1 MVKMRKNSLLFIF
14 HLIGSFYLIQTS
26 QIEKFIL
33 ILLLQGIFIFFE
45 YKNSKGDV
53 YIQEKYFLFYILLFT
68 LLTQKI
74 IFNSFLLTFCMMLG
88 IYFTLSSIISFFYLI
103 LEEKKFEIFYLAA
116 TFVYLIL
123 FCLIIFIEYLKTY
136 MNSDEFYYF
145 IYYIYSFLLC
155 FLLKKD
161 IEQRNPYIDIIKT
174 HKFDIYSLSFISF
187 NIFFIWFLLY
197 IGNIYRNYYL
207 LYVYVLVILSIVIC
221 QNFISFKINKFFKFI
236 LTILIFLIIIFF
248 INKKIYYVLI
258 DQNIIKNIKT
268 FLILY
273 IIVLPL
279 IIPLNIYSS
288 SGDKVYTAFGVK
300 LKDKGKGSWTS
311 AQTSVIAKN
320 GGEITTDNF
329 KDIGAIVGSENEK
342 EKLKISAKTIE
353 VKDLED
359 SNKYENVGGGISLG
373 FEENKPQVPNIS
385 VVHDKIDKK
394 QITRATA
401 INTEIKVN
409 NEIVKAE
416 DLGFNTDISN
426 SQETTKDKEKHLN
439 AELHTDLFNKS
450 ERNKLIE
457 AKKKIETVVENLGNS
472 NRFKEGIAGVEL
484 DKFKNERQKE
494 FNLINDTNISLED
507 KRRIVQ
513 DLYRDFLRSKGYK
526 GDIPEVIL
534 TDEENSFSVDSKDK
548 ETGEKRKERIFISI
562 NNLNNKDFS
571 KVFVHELAH
580 MNTYD
585 EGYLGEETSLYTR
598 SKLEPDD
605 KTKVFS
611 EADKEKYLESLRAKY
626 PKQKSLEEQYAEAKL
641 VPDKDRKHWAVG
653 KSINGSGAFLGRVNG
668 GRSKYFIYNENTG
681 KLTYVKSTDIGVGF
695 GTIGVGA
702 SGSVVFLKNVNTV
715 KDLEGHSFV
724 FGGSY
729 TVTSP
734 WSIGLE
740 IIYDSN
746 REFSG
751 IRISGGVGKG
761 LKEAPP
767 IDGYFSIDSTI
778 ITHNEDITKFK
789 EKIEKNIEYNLDEIS
804 KLAKD
809 PETAIKNSYK
819 LNKIS
824 KKLIDDVNRL
834 RK

>member
-1 MVKMRKNSLLFIF
+1 MRKNSLLFIF

-494 FNLINDTNISLED
+494 FNLINDQNISLED
-507 KRRIVQ
+507 KQRIVQ
-513 DLYRDFLRSKGYK
+513 DLYRDFLRSKRYK

-605 KTKVFS
+605 KTKIFS
-611 EADKEKYLESLRAKY
+611 EADKEKYLETLRAKY

-641 VPDKDRKHWAVG
+641 VPDKDREHWAVG

>member
-1 MVKMRKNSLLFIF
+1 MSMKKEKNYLIIQYQLSANESENLNISSSNIVADKVDIKAKNVVIESKQDKTESKNSSYGASVSVAVSPAGVEL
-14 HLIGSFYLIQTS
+14 
-26 QIEKFIL
+26 
-33 ILLLQGIFIFFE
+33 
-45 YKNSKGDV
+45 
-53 YIQEKYFLFYILLFT
+53 
-68 LLTQKI
+68 
-74 IFNSFLLTFCMMLG
+74 
-88 IYFTLSSIISFFYLI
+88 
-103 LEEKKFEIFYLAA
+103 
-116 TFVYLIL
+116 
-123 FCLIIFIEYLKTY
+123 
-136 MNSDEFYYF
+136 
-145 IYYIYSFLLC
+145 
-155 FLLKKD
+155 
-161 IEQRNPYIDIIKT
+161 
-174 HKFDIYSLSFISF
+174 
-187 NIFFIWFLLY
+187 
-197 IGNIYRNYYL
+197 
-207 LYVYVLVILSIVIC
+207 
-221 QNFISFKINKFFKFI
+221 
-236 LTILIFLIIIFF
+236 
-248 INKKIYYVLI
+248 
-258 DQNIIKNIKT
+258 KNISVNGTK
-268 FLILY
+268 
-273 IIVLPL
+273 
-279 IIPLNIYSS
+279 
-288 SGDKVYTAFGVK
+288 G
-300 LKDKGKGSWTS
+300 KGKGSWTS
-311 AQTSVIAKN
+311 TQTSVIAKN

-401 INTEIKVN
+401 LNTEIKVN

-611 EADKEKYLESLRAKY
+611 EADKEKYLETLRAKY

-641 VPDKDRKHWAVG
+641 VPDKDKEHFYNLVSDFIISSDYAGNDRVLLDDTSKEKLKKYGNNIYYDGYRVVGISKDGWAQLDFNDTLPNENEIVLIAGISRLISHPIKTISNIKNEIKLITNNGKEVIQEIGENDLKKIVNDTPTIKLIDNTDKEIIKIDYTLVDGNKISEINKMTVDDFSKLGKVDKELKGIHKGYARFIVGSKEDAIKMFGARVGDINSITSKTEFFKDGTLKGYRKTG
-653 KSINGSGAFLGRVNG
+653 KDIYGNKIIFRDYSTKGGSFPTIDIYKTING
-668 GRSKYFIYNENTG
+668 
-681 KLTYVKSTDIGVGF
+681 
-695 GTIGVGA
+695 
-702 SGSVVFLKNVNTV
+702 
-715 KDLEGHSFV
+715 
-724 FGGSY
+724 
-729 TVTSP
+729 
-734 WSIGLE
+734 
-740 IIYDSN
+740 
-746 REFSG
+746 
-751 IRISGGVGKG
+751 
-761 LKEAPP
+761 KEKK
-767 IDGYFSIDSTI
+767 IM
-778 ITHNEDITKFK
+778 ELKFK
-789 EKIEKNIEYNLDEIS
+789 E
-804 KLAKD
+804 
-809 PETAIKNSYK
+809 
-819 LNKIS
+819 
-824 KKLIDDVNRL
+824 
-834 RK
+834 

>member
-1 MVKMRKNSLLFIF
+1 MEL
-14 HLIGSFYLIQTS
+14 
-26 QIEKFIL
+26 
-33 ILLLQGIFIFFE
+33 
-45 YKNSKGDV
+45 
-53 YIQEKYFLFYILLFT
+53 
-68 LLTQKI
+68 
-74 IFNSFLLTFCMMLG
+74 
-88 IYFTLSSIISFFYLI
+88 
-103 LEEKKFEIFYLAA
+103 
-116 TFVYLIL
+116 
-123 FCLIIFIEYLKTY
+123 
-136 MNSDEFYYF
+136 
-145 IYYIYSFLLC
+145 
-155 FLLKKD
+155 
-161 IEQRNPYIDIIKT
+161 
-174 HKFDIYSLSFISF
+174 
-187 NIFFIWFLLY
+187 
-197 IGNIYRNYYL
+197 
-207 LYVYVLVILSIVIC
+207 
-221 QNFISFKINKFFKFI
+221 
-236 LTILIFLIIIFF
+236 
-248 INKKIYYVLI
+248 
-258 DQNIIKNIKT
+258 KNIS
-268 FLILY
+268 
-273 IIVLPL
+273 V
-279 IIPLNIYSS
+279 N
-288 SGDKVYTAFGVK
+288 GA
-300 LKDKGKGSWTS
+300 KDKGKGSWTS

-401 INTEIKVN
+401 LNTEISLNGK
-409 NEIVKAE
+409 EEKAE

-548 ETGEKRKERIFISI
+548 ETGERRKERIFISI

-611 EADKEKYLESLRAKY
+611 EADKEKYLETLRAKY

-641 VPDKDRKHWAVG
+641 VPDKDREHWAVG

-729 TVTSP
+729 TVTPP

>member
-1 MVKMRKNSLLFIF
+1 MEL
-14 HLIGSFYLIQTS
+14 
-26 QIEKFIL
+26 
-33 ILLLQGIFIFFE
+33 
-45 YKNSKGDV
+45 
-53 YIQEKYFLFYILLFT
+53 
-68 LLTQKI
+68 
-74 IFNSFLLTFCMMLG
+74 
-88 IYFTLSSIISFFYLI
+88 
-103 LEEKKFEIFYLAA
+103 
-116 TFVYLIL
+116 
-123 FCLIIFIEYLKTY
+123 
-136 MNSDEFYYF
+136 
-145 IYYIYSFLLC
+145 
-155 FLLKKD
+155 
-161 IEQRNPYIDIIKT
+161 
-174 HKFDIYSLSFISF
+174 
-187 NIFFIWFLLY
+187 
-197 IGNIYRNYYL
+197 
-207 LYVYVLVILSIVIC
+207 
-221 QNFISFKINKFFKFI
+221 
-236 LTILIFLIIIFF
+236 
-248 INKKIYYVLI
+248 
-258 DQNIIKNIKT
+258 KNISVNGTK
-268 FLILY
+268 
-273 IIVLPL
+273 
-279 IIPLNIYSS
+279 
-288 SGDKVYTAFGVK
+288 G
-300 LKDKGKGSWTS
+300 KGKGSWTS

-494 FNLINDTNISLED
+494 FNLINDQNISLED
-507 KRRIVQ
+507 KQRIVQ

-605 KTKVFS
+605 KTKIFS
-611 EADKEKYLESLRAKY
+611 EADKEKYLESLRTKY
-626 PKQKSLEEQYAEAKL
+626 PNTKSLEEQYAEAKL
-641 VPDKDRKHWAVG
+641 VPEKDREHWAVG
-653 KSINGSGAFLGRVNG
+653 ISGNISLAFIGRVNFG
-668 GRSKYFIYNENTG
+668 VTDFYVYNENNG
-681 KLTYVKSTDIGVGF
+681 DKYYAESKDIG
-695 GTIGVGA
+695 IGLGIPGA
-702 SGSVVFLKNVNTV
+702 GISGSVVFLKNVNTSQEI
-715 KDLEGHSFV
+715 DGYSFV
-724 FGGSY
+724 SGASV
-729 TVTSP
+729 TVLN
-734 WSIGLE
+734 GEL
-740 IIYDSN
+740 IYDN
-746 REFSG
+746 KTKELAG
-751 IRISGGVGKG
+751 IRIGISASVGVIPGFDLYG
-761 LKEAPP
+761 SV
-767 IDGYFSIDSTI
+767 DSSIL
-778 ITHNEDITKFK
+778 TK
-789 EKIEKNIEYNLDEIS
+789 
-804 KLAKD
+804 
-809 PETAIKNSYK
+809 
-819 LNKIS
+819 S
-824 KKLIDDVNRL
+824 KKLSDSQTVDQANLERNVNKLMKLANNKNEAQKNISEINNTILKIKNILERNKK
-834 RK
+834 RWK